1 MLSRYFRKLGKYDI
15 SSLHAHSGEDLLLD
29 RSEYFLFPIAT
40 NRKYHNGHP
49 YSFQPFFKSWRNS
62 RKSIINSPFIFYIL
76 YYIY

>member
-49 YSFQPFFKSWRNS
+49 YAFQPFLKS
-62 RKSIINSPFIFYIL
+62 
-76 YYIY
+76 